1 MKLRLLA
8 ALLLSAMQLSAIA
21 EGVPETFVA
30 MTLNLSGGKTQTV
43 ILADVPKITFSD
55 NRMVI
60 AGETAPDLEFP
71 LDEMISY
78 YFSRVQSGI
87 ESVAGDDH
95 GVAIRVDAGSLTV
108 KNLASGTRATLY
120 NAQGITVA
128 SASAAADGTA
138 KIDTSA
144 LPAGVYIVSYGN
156 LSTKIVKK

>member
-1 MKLRLLA
+1 
-8 ALLLSAMQLSAIA
+8 
-21 EGVPETFVA
+21 
-30 MTLNLSGGKTQTV
+30 
-43 ILADVPKITFSD
+43 
-55 NRMVI
+55 MVI

-120 NAQGITVA
+120 NAQGITVT

-144 LPAGVYIVSYGN
+144 LPTGVYIVSYGN